1 MPRINRTKEEEDSVA
16 DFGPNFLEGTARS
29 LRVLTAFGRDN
40 PKMTLSEIATML
52 ELPRATVRRTLL
64 TLVQLDFM
72 AKEGNA
78 FWLTPRVLTFA
89 TAYLSSDIVPTV
101 MQPLTRRV
109 SDVLAEACAAAVL
122 QQEDVVLV
130 ARANPPGRSLLADMA
145 IGYRL
150 PAYCSALGRML
161 LDPAR
166 PEETDRILTSRPLT
180 AVTSHTLTDPDVVRA
195 RIIADHAQGFS
206 IVDQEAEIG
215 FRSIAVPVR
224 YRDGRIACSLHVGTH
239 TERASVGKMIDDY
252 LPVLRRA
259 ADDAKAMLI

>member
-1 MPRINRTKEEEDSVA
+1 
-16 DFGPNFLEGTARS
+16 
-29 LRVLTAFGRDN
+29 
-40 PKMTLSEIATML
+40 MTLSEIAAML
-52 ELPRATVRRTLL
+52 DLPRATVRRTLL
-64 TLVQLDFM
+64 TLVHLDFM

-101 MQPLTRRV
+101 MQPITERISAELN
-109 SDVLAEACAAAVL
+109 EACAAAVL

-130 ARANPPGRSLLADMA
+130 ARANPARRAILADMA

-161 LDPAR
+161 LDPAD
-166 PEETDRILTSRPLT
+166 PALMDRVLTSRPLIPMT
-180 AVTSHTLTDPDVVRA
+180 DHTLIDPDVVKA
-195 RIIADHAQGFS
+195 RVIADHAQGFS
-206 IVDQEAEIG
+206 VVDQEAEIG

-224 YRDGRIACSLHVGTH
+224 RRNGTIACSLHIGTH

-252 LPVLRRA
+252 LPVLRHAA
-259 ADDAKAMLI
+259 ADATMMLV